1 MGRRPKLKNNDKPE
15 NAIPSTEISEQ
26 QDVNGNINPTK
37 VLDSQLENAIP
48 STEISEQQGV
58 NGNINPTKVL
68 DSQLENAHSVC
79 SPQKH
84 PNSSV
89 AEVESA
95 QEQTKQ
101 VSKHQKKYAKFTT
114 KMSKYRNVSV
124 RRSERIRSGVVKYG
138 NSTQEVECIVDVV
151 SDSEKDEPESQ
162 TEQVLPQPNPD
173 TQTGQ
178 DAQIEQVLVLPLPNT
193 QIEQA
198 LQEPNAEI
206 EQLLLERELDLEPAE
221 NISNKGLDEK
231 VDYALH
237 KIEDL
242 YKIIDLLK
250 AKVGGNAALYE
261 ASSIAPISYRS
272 MYIDSQKKL
281 EALAN
286 ENQLLNEQLENALSK
301 VEMYEK
307 ENRALNELYDR
318 LKDTVQQQ
326 LSNVAKST
334 EAATQEI
341 DTAYSASAAKRKRI
355 EG

>member
-1 MGRRPKLKNNDKPE
+1 
-15 NAIPSTEISEQ
+15 
-26 QDVNGNINPTK
+26 
-37 VLDSQLENAIP
+37 
-48 STEISEQQGV
+48 
-58 NGNINPTKVL
+58 
-68 DSQLENAHSVC
+68 
-79 SPQKH
+79 
-84 PNSSV
+84 
-89 AEVESA
+89 
-95 QEQTKQ
+95 
-101 VSKHQKKYAKFTT
+101 
-114 KMSKYRNVSV
+114 MSKYRNASV
-124 RRSERIRSGVVKYG
+124 RRSERIRSGVIKSS
-138 NSTQEVECIVDVV
+138 NSKQGVEFIVDVV

-173 TQTGQ
+173 THTGQ
-178 DAQIEQVLVLPLPNT
+178 VQVLPQSDAQIEQVSP
-193 QIEQA
+193 QS
-198 LQEPNAEI
+198 NAQI
-206 EQLLLERELDLEPAE
+206 EQLLLEPELELEPAE
-221 NISNKGLDEK
+221 NISNKSLDEK

-250 AKVGGNAALYE
+250 SKVGGNVALYE
-261 ASSIAPISYRS
+261 SPSMAPISYRS

-307 ENRALNELYDR
+307 ENRVLNQLYDR
-318 LKDTVQQQ
+318 LKDTVREQ
-326 LSNVAKST
+326 LSNVTKTT

>member
-1 MGRRPKLKNNDKPE
+1 MGRRPKPKNNDKPE
-15 NAIPSTEISEQ
+15 NAIPSVEISEQ
-26 QDVNGNINPTK
+26 QDCNGNVNPTK
-37 VLDSQLENAIP
+37 MLDSQSQLENPHPA
-48 STEISEQQGV
+48 
-58 NGNINPTKVL
+58 
-68 DSQLENAHSVC
+68 C

-84 PNSSV
+84 SYSSV
-89 AEVESA
+89 AGDESGLA
-95 QEQTKQ
+95 RKAPQEQTKQ

-114 KMSKYRNVSV
+114 KMSKYRNASV
-124 RRSERIRSGVVKYG
+124 RRSERIKSGVVKSI
-138 NSTQEVECIVDVV
+138 NSKQGIECIVDVV

-178 DAQIEQVLVLPLPNT
+178 VQVLPQSDAQIEQVLPQPNA

-198 LQEPNAEI
+198 LPEPNAEI
-206 EQLLLERELDLEPAE
+206 EQLLLEPELELELELEPAE

-242 YKIIDLLK
+242 YKIIDMLK
-250 AKVGGNAALYE
+250 SKVDGNV
-261 ASSIAPISYRS
+261 APISYRS

-281 EALAN
+281 EALTN

-307 ENRALNELYDR
+307 ENRVLNELYDR
-318 LKDTVQQQ
+318 LKDTVRQQ
-326 LSNVAKST
+326 LSNVAKTT

-341 DTAYSASAAKRKRI
+341 DTAYSTSAAKRKRI